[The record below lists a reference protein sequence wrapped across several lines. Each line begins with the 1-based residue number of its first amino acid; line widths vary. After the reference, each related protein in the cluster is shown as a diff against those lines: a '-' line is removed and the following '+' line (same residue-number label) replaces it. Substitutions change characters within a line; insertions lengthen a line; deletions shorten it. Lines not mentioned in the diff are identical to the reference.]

1 MTFTIDQDALNCT
14 SVTKNSESD
23 NLITVEKMIK
33 TIVKTYPLT
42 AILFGS
48 LSLKAQTIEQAEKHL
63 DAERFTA
70 AAKAI
75 NDLATSAPTPE
86 NLFFKGYTILESPGL
101 NAESIK
107 AAQAAFE
114 AGLAADKKGSP
125 INEVGLGMVKL
136 ASKDMAGAKAIF
148 EQVKKDTKLKNTDV
162 LYRIAEAY
170 TLFSHANDPAEAIMN
185 IDMAIEKSKAKDNPE
200 YYIVKADAFMLKNEG
215 GDAMNALQYAEKT
228 GKKLGKVY
236 DRMAKVWLQGKNYNE
251 AEAAIAKGIAA
262 DPTHAPLYKY
272 QSSLF
277 QSRGKWNE
285 AAAAAKKYLDNSD
298 GDCKAKLRYAK
309 LAFVS
314 KDYENVKKTIED
326 IKDCSSDPYVYRMKG
341 IMSFEENEP
350 AKAIEYLGLFIKNL
364 PEDENAAIDY
374 GFTGRSYFNLPG
386 EGATRILND
395 SLGVINIEKAISLG
409 DTTFN
414 YWGDLTGKYAKAKDY
429 VNAAKYGERE
439 ILSKKK
445 PLASELARLGTYF
458 AGAKNWAKADEYVVK
473 ALDKYNNTW
482 PAGYALSARLKSY
495 QGDSTFKANFG
506 SAPMYEKYLEVLGE
520 AKSDAKNGKD
530 VKEAYKYLAGKE
542 FQVTKNLT
550 KAIEYLEAYLKLD
563 PENEEV
569 KKQLEIIKA
578 TPAPTGGTS
587 PGGGQ

>member
-1 MTFTIDQDALNCT
+1 MAFTIDQDALNCT
-14 SVTKNSESD
+14 SETLKSESD

-33 TIVKTYPLT
+33 TIVRTYALA
-42 AILFGS
+42 AIILAS
-48 LSLKAQTIEQAEKHL
+48 LNLNAQTIEQVEKQL

-70 AAKAI
+70 ATKAI
-75 NDLATSAPTPE
+75 TDLAVANPTPE
-86 NLFFKGYTILESPGL
+86 NLFFKGYTILKSPGL
-101 NAESIK
+101 NAETIK
-107 AAQAAFE
+107 LAQAAFE

-125 INEVGLGMVKL
+125 INQVGLGMIKL
-136 ASKDMAGAKAIF
+136 ASKDINGAKAIF

-162 LYRIAEAY
+162 LYRIGEAY
-170 TLFSHANDPAEAIMN
+170 TMFSHASDPGEAIIN

-200 YYIVKADAFMLKNEG
+200 YYIVKSDAFMLKNEG

-236 DRMAKVWLQGKNYNE
+236 AGMAKVWLQGKNYNE
-251 AEAAIAKGIAA
+251 AEIAIAKGIAA
-262 DPTHAPLYKY
+262 DPTHAPIYKY
-272 QSSLF
+272 ESSLF
-277 QSRGKWNE
+277 QSRGKWND
-285 AAAAAKKYLDNSD
+285 AAASAKKYLDNSD

-314 KDYENVKKTIED
+314 KDYKNVKNTIEE
-326 IKDCSSDPYVYRMKG
+326 IKDCSTDPYVYRMKG

-350 AKAIEYLGLFIKNL
+350 AKAIEFLGMFIKNL
-364 PEDENAAIDY
+364 PEDENPAMDY

-386 EGATRILND
+386 EGEVRNLND
-395 SLGVINIEKAISLG
+395 SLGIINIEKAISLG

-414 YWGDLTGKYAKAKDY
+414 YWGDLTSKYVKAKDY

-439 ILSKKK
+439 VVGKKK

-458 AGAKNWAKADEYVVK
+458 AGARNWAKADEYVTK
-473 ALDKYNNTW
+473 ALEKYNNTW

-495 QGDSTFKANFG
+495 QGDSTYKANFG
-506 SAPMYEKYLEVLGE
+506 SAPLYEKYLEVLGE
-520 AKSDAKNGKD
+520 GKTDPKNAKD
-530 VKEAYKYLAGKE
+530 VKDALKYLAGKE
-542 FQVTKNLT
+542 FQVSKNLT
-550 KAIEYLEAYLKLD
+550 KAIEYLEIFLKLE

-569 KKQLEIIKA
+569 KKQIEIIKA
-578 TPAPTGGTS
+578 TPATTGVSS